1 MRATFD
7 GTVLAPGGY
16 DRTDA
21 WVSSFRLA
29 GTPQIQT
36 VAKFRADY
44 ATLHAR
50 GGTVHTIDVLLIPP
64 PEADLETAFAE
75 LALFWAGL
83 SDQGDLVI
91 TSGSQAV
98 TWPEA
103 CKAPFTFEP
112 NTGVQNR
119 FPLQFLAGAPSALTT
134 LSTLAQMD
142 ARYVANLHTITGLTG
157 GTATDLD
164 GYATTDVAAGFTAL
178 ILPTIGGIVQ
188 PKTFRLIAATT
199 AENTDPTAGLLV
211 VRPDDYHATT
221 NAKVWVEVG

>member
-1 MRATFD
+1 MRATFN

-83 SDQGDLVI
+83 SDQGDLVV
-91 TSGSQAV
+91 TQGSQSV
-98 TWPEA
+98 TWAAA
-103 CKAPFTFEP
+103 CKAPFSFEP
-112 NTGVQNR
+112 NTGIQNR
-119 FPLQFLAGAPSALTT
+119 FPLQFLAGAPSALIT

-142 ARYVANLHTITGLTG
+142 ARYVNVLTSVTAFTG
-157 GTATDLD
+157 GAAGALD
-164 GYATTDVAAGFTAL
+164 AQVTTDVAVGRVVRIFITESS
-178 ILPTIGGIVQ
+178 ILTPQEWLLRTWTDETEDAAAGIV
-188 PKTFRLIAATT
+188 L
-199 AENTDPTAGLLV
+199 
-211 VRPDDYHATT
+211 PDDFHSTT
-221 NAKVWVEVG
+221 NPKFWHRVL

>member
-36 VAKFRADY
+36 VTKFRADY

-83 SDQGDLVI
+83 SDQGDLVV
-91 TSGSQAV
+91 TQGSQAV
-98 TWPEA
+98 TWAGA
-103 CKAPFTFEP
+103 CKGPFSFEP
-112 NTGVQNR
+112 NTGIQNR
-119 FPLQFLAGAPSALTT
+119 FPLQFLAGAPSALVT

-142 ARYVANLHTITGLTG
+142 ARYLNVLTSVTALTG
-157 GTATDLD
+157 GAAGALD
-164 GYATTDVAAGFTAL
+164 AQVTTDVAVDRVVRIFITESGIITPQEWLLRTWTAE
-178 ILPTIGGIVQ
+178 TEDAAAGIV
-188 PKTFRLIAATT
+188 L
-199 AENTDPTAGLLV
+199 
-211 VRPDDYHATT
+211 PDDFHAST
-221 NAKVWVEVG
+221 NPKFWHRVL